1 MHKER
6 RRFIAYYRVS
16 TNGQSPE
23 SQLASVREYAYR
35 SNIDIVC
42 EFKEIE
48 TASGKRDRVVFD
60 HALKTMDTLNA
71 EGMIVY
77 DVDRYFRSCSAG
89 LECFEQAFKR
99 TNKTLV
105 SVCQQFDTSS
115 DDGWFNFAL
124 YLLLAERELRTINRR
139 TMRGKQYLKGHDVH
153 LNGPA
158 SFGKRLKTVEVNGVK
173 RSKLE
178 EDPTESHW
186 IKEARKLREEYGYT
200 YEEIATVFNIH
211 WQVPGKSGCKRKWD
225 KGSIYRLLA
234 GGMLS

>member
-1 MHKER
+1 MNKASR
-6 RRFIAYYRVS
+6 KFIAYYRVS
-16 TNGQSPE
+16 TTGQSPE
-23 SQLASVREYAYR
+23 SQLSCVREYAHR
-35 SNIDIVC
+35 NNIEIVC

-60 HALKTMDTLNA
+60 HALKVMELLDA

-99 TNKTLV
+99 TGRTLV

-139 TMRGKQYLKGHDVH
+139 TQRGKQYLKGHDVH
-153 LNGPA
+153 LNGTAPY
-158 SFGKRLKTVEVNGVK
+158 GKSLAHVDVNGVK
-173 RSKLE
+173 RSKLVDNE
-178 EDPTESHW
+178 TEKQW
-186 IKEARKLREEYGYT
+186 IDQARHLREEFGYT
-200 YEEIATVFNIH
+200 YEEIATVFNNH
-211 WQVPGKSGCKRKWD
+211 WKVPGKSGAPRKWD
-225 KGSIYRLLA
+225 KSSIYRLLA
-234 GGMLS
+234 